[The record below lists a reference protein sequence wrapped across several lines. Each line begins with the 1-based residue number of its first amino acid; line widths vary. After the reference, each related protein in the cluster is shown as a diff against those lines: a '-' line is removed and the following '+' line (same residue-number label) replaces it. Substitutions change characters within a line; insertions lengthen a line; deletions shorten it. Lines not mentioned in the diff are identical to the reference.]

1 MSEQDFNFGE
11 EVEVHREIHMDEVQ
25 EIRQVLHK
33 YNGDFTDEEI
43 EAGLAGEPTETV
55 VIVNGEVV
63 EHIIIGSEGG
73 N

>member
-1 MSEQDFNFGE
+1 MSEQEFNFGE
-11 EVEVHREIHMDEVQ
+11 EVEVHREINMDEVE

-33 YNGDFTDEEI
+33 YDGDFTAEEI
-43 EAGLAGEPTETV
+43 ESGLAGEPTETV

-63 EHIIIGSEGG
+63 EHMIIGSEGG